1 MMNRLPPVGEM
12 ERACRERD
20 ASYDGIF
27 FLAVRTT
34 GVFCRPSCPAR
45 RPLPRNIE
53 YFLSAREALKAGYR
67 ACMRCRP
74 ADADVRPEWVRNL
87 LAEIEQAPSGRIT
100 ETDLR
105 ERGVDPSTARRYF
118 MKHYGMTFQ
127 AFARGRRMGEALRFL
142 GDGGD
147 LDNAVFECGYE
158 SHSGFRD
165 AFARVFGKPPGRSR
179 ASECVSLAW
188 VPSPLGSLVAGS
200 IPSGIC
206 LLEFADR
213 FLAEPRLSS
222 ARRSFRLPLVPRS
235 TDLLK
240 KLSEELSGY
249 FAREVRGF
257 TVPLAYSGTAF
268 QERVWNELL
277 KIPYGETRSYED
289 LARAVGSPAARRA
302 VGSANG
308 RNPIAIAIPCHR
320 VVNKDGRLGGYG
332 GGLRR
337 KQYLLDLE
345 RAGTHPA
352 RTP

>member
-1 MMNRLPPVGEM
+1 M

-45 RPLPRNIE
+45 RPLPRNVE
-53 YFLSAREALKAGYR
+53 YFPSAREALKAGYR

-74 ADADVRPEWVRNL
+74 ADADVRPEWVRAL
-87 LAEIEQAPSGRIT
+87 LEEIDRAPSGRIT
-100 ETDLR
+100 EEDLH
-105 ERGVDPSTARRYF
+105 ERGIDPSTARRYF

-127 AFARGRRMGEALRFL
+127 AFARSRRMGEAQRVLR
-142 GDGGD
+142 GGGA
-147 LDNAVFECGYE
+147 LDDAVFECGYE

-179 ASECVSLAW
+179 ASECVSLGW
-188 VPSPLGSLVAGS
+188 FPSPLGPLVAGS

-213 FLAEPRLSS
+213 FLAEPRLAS
-222 ARRSFRLPLVPRS
+222 ARRAFHIPLVPRS

-240 KLSEELSGY
+240 RLSEEVSGY
-249 FAREVRGF
+249 FAREVRRF
-257 TVPLAYSGTAF
+257 TVPLVCSGTPF
-268 QERVWNELL
+268 QRRVWDELL
-277 KIPYGETRSYED
+277 KIPYGETRSYDD
-289 LARAVGSPAARRA
+289 LARAIGSPAGRRA

-308 RNPIAIAIPCHR
+308 RNPIAIVIPCHR

-352 RTP
+352 RTA